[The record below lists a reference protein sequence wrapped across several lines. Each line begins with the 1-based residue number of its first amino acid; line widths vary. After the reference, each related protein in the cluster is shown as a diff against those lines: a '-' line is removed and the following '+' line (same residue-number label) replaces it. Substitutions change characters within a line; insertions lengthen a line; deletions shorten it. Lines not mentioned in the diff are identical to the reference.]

1 MTHRNPK
8 DDPGDGKS
16 VTSRPVVLFV
26 LHTRWRG
33 AIIDKEL
40 CRIDQ
45 AYPGFDTVHR
55 LHIGTFPPIGAPST
69 PTDPLTGGAGLRL
82 HRIWDIH

>member
-1 MTHRNPK
+1 MGSLSLY
-8 DDPGDGKS
+8 DPSSKS
-16 VTSRPVVLFV
+16 VRFFLYA
-26 LHTRWRG
+26 RWRG

-45 AYPGFDTVHR
+45 AYPEFDTVHQ
-55 LHIGTFPPIGAPST
+55 LHCGTFPPIGAPSK